1 MIEQDFQLAGL
12 DRVLS
17 GLVRIDNALSSLRP
31 LFELFGKE
39 FYLQETAWF
48 ASEPW
53 VGLSLAYAARKQRE
67 FGGKPILRA
76 TDVLFK
82 SLTEQGAAG
91 NIHQV
96 SDLSAEFGTS
106 DFKASLH
113 RTGTSRM
120 PARDPFA
127 PLDISKYEAIAG
139 NYLMQVVTGAFS

>member
-17 GLVRIDNALSSLRP
+17 GLARIDNALSSLRP

-39 FYLQETAWF
+39 FYSQEVAWF

-53 VGLSLAYAARKQRE
+53 VGLTPAYAARKQQR
-67 FGGKPILRA
+67 FGSKPLLRA
-76 TDVLFK
+76 TDALFK

-91 NIHQV
+91 NIHHV
-96 SDLSAEFGTS
+96 SDLAAEFGTS
-106 DFKASLH
+106 DFKAGLH

-120 PARDPFA
+120 PVRDPFA
-127 PLDISKYEAIAG
+127 PPDVDRYEAIAG
-139 NYLMQVVTGAFS
+139 NYLMQVVTGVFS